1 MLKRLS
7 FLFCILLL
15 FFIFPGCAIQKA
27 HTVSHI
33 SENTIP
39 PPQVI
44 LEKIDRD
51 DQRNDSL
58 KAIAHIEVN
67 TLRGRYPVKAAVMI
81 KKPSSLRLEILPLIG
96 PPELILSVHG
106 NILKAFFPQKREFY
120 IGQASEKNLGSFFPF
135 SMAGLQIEDIIS
147 ILFGTHPPIKE
158 KSFTLRGSSDEG
170 LYRVD
175 ILSEKRKIQSL
186 LIDRQNSTLVRVNL
200 FDNDNNQRY
209 SVRFFGQ
216 SVLENVTVPDKITL
230 TAGDDENPH
239 LTIRYSDAQRATE
252 VDAASFDLQPPP
264 NAATIVMD

>member
-1 MLKRLS
+1 
-7 FLFCILLL
+7 
-15 FFIFPGCAIQKA
+15 
-27 HTVSHI
+27 
-33 SENTIP
+33 
-39 PPQVI
+39 
-44 LEKIDRD
+44 
-51 DQRNDSL
+51 
-58 KAIAHIEVN
+58 
-67 TLRGRYPVKAAVMI
+67 MI

-239 LTIRYSDAQRATE
+239 LTIRYSDAQRTTSA
-252 VDAASFDLQPPP
+252 DAASFDLQPPP

>member
-33 SENTIP
+33 SENTFL

-51 DQRNDSL
+51 DQRKDSL

-67 TLRGRYPVKAAVMI
+67 TLRGRYPVKAALMV
-81 KKPSSLRLEILPLIG
+81 KRPSSLRLEILPLIG

-106 NILKAFFPQKREFY
+106 NVLKVFLPQKGEFY
-120 IGQASEKNLGSFFPF
+120 IGQASEKNLGHFLPF
-135 SMAGLQIEDIIS
+135 STSGLQIEDITS
-147 ILFGTHPPIKE
+147 ILFGTHPKIKE
-158 KSFTLRGSSDEG
+158 KSLILKGSSDEG
-170 LYRVD
+170 LYRLD

-186 LIDRQNSTLVRVNL
+186 LIDRESGKLVRVNL
-200 FDNDNNQRY
+200 FDNDNRQQY

-239 LTIRYSDAQRATE
+239 LTIRYSDAQRTTSA
-252 VDAASFDLQPPP
+252 DAASFDLQPPP